1 MLPNSAV
8 KTENLHEALDGDQP
22 MQFHYVRCMS
32 YLSNLSWESSP
43 WCRLGI
49 LAPFRLRQ
57 VRLRSTTC
65 ATSTFRVGTPT
76 LRQERE
82 MAAGCGTPIRG
93 PWAGLETCELPPVG
107 GGRALWPCSGRARKR
122 PGAGAGRAHHG
133 PSGAC
138 AGRGRPR
145 PGAGRGR
152 DGHERSSGAAGS
164 EVSGRH
170 SGGIR
175 PPYPG
180 RRLYQKR
187 HQFKLVKFE
196 LGGAGR
202 ARARRADEARVV
214 RSQRARGPRR
224 RGWGCK
230 YGERGC

>member
-57 VRLRSTTC
+57 VQEVRLRSTTC

-122 PGAGAGRAHHG
+122 PEPVRAALCGPGRARAA
-133 PSGAC
+133 PTMARQ
-138 AGRGRPR
+138 APV
-145 PGAGRGR
+145 PGG
-152 DGHERSSGAAGS
+152 DGLARARAAAGMATRDQVGLLARRYPAATA

-170 SGGIR
+170 IRAADCIKRGIN
-175 PPYPG
+175 
-180 RRLYQKR
+180 L
-187 HQFKLVKFE
+187 
-196 LGGAGR
+196 
-202 ARARRADEARVV
+202 
-214 RSQRARGPRR
+214 SS
-224 RGWGCK
+224 
-230 YGERGC
+230 